1 MAGGGFLSS
10 IITMAVDKLH
20 SLALPSTPSS
30 SSSPHN
36 NIEQEMSKLTE
47 TMRRVQAK
55 LADSEED
62 NHVKSHSEKLW
73 LSELKEVAYDAED
86 LVEEYEYEVLRSKQL
101 HGNNSGTHEGELA
114 NKAAEI
120 RKRFDE
126 ITKEW
131 KLLTLPKNAGER
143 KRSPLTLVDNRE
155 TGSLV
160 LESDVLG
167 REEEK
172 DMLVEWLLSEDDMTD
187 NRVSVIAIIG
197 MGGLG
202 KTTLAQL
209 VYNDPKVKS
218 YFNPRGWVCVSEN
231 FNVVNLTEKILQSFT
246 EEKGKGEVKIPE
258 TLDGLQRA
266 LEENLLGKKFLLIL
280 DDVWNE
286 EFTLWYELRKPLVS
300 AQVGKVIVTTRNQP
314 VARIMGIRSPLDLN
328 CLPFDVCWQLFKR
341 VTLGG
346 ADQPHLEDL
355 GRKIVDKCKGLPLAV
370 KVLGGALRNKEDIDS
385 WEDILENKKW
395 ELEETNKGV
404 LPALK
409 ISYDCMP
416 IQLKRCFQYLSLFPK
431 HTRLHSEIIVRLWMS
446 QGLLPLDED
455 DRDKRAE
462 DKGRNYI
469 ERLAERSMIQLKWSD
484 SFLMHNLVHDL
495 AQYIAQD
502 ECFCMMDNKFDT
514 KKLQKIRHL
523 SVSIEDPHLLKHLET
538 ITDQQLKLMRTLFIR
553 VQDKSR
559 GRPFITRQDKNFGVL
574 DDLFQNLKY
583 IRALHLSQIGI
594 RELPDTLGNLKLLN
608 YLSIKDIAIKSIP
621 ESIHNL
627 YNLQTLDLT
636 QTNISELPRQI
647 DNLINLRHLLLSHK
661 VAFLPSGIGNLTNL
675 QTLTHFNVGCGKKHC
690 DIGELNSLMKLG
702 GHISIYNVAL
712 LHRSIA
718 TMPVNK
724 FSNTKPTLK
733 TKKYLDSLRLDWL
746 REHDNFDRFKQD
758 EKKAEQQLAYLQP
771 HVNLKFLEINNYPGV
786 RFVEWV
792 SDSSFTKLTRLILE
806 DCKNCTKLPPLGQL
820 RYLEYL
826 DIRGM
831 DGVQHV
837 GREFCSMLMA
847 SPSSSQN
854 NMAFPSLTHLEFSS
868 MPNWK
873 GWDGVEIG
881 DFPSLH
887 FIEISKCSKLI
898 KFPQWPFMSSVKEMT
913 LGNCGALDVLNLH
926 LWTNLSIGIKTQEH
940 SKWMSKC
947 YFPTLQHL
955 TLKSR
960 VECVHLSQ
968 KRLPSLKTLEIQSSE
983 ELRVIGGLE
992 GLTSLTSLI
1001 IRNCFNLEFEKLPA
1015 TLQQLRLSNCP
1026 LFHKGLEKQP
1036 HMLNVLRGR
1045 EEGERR
1051 AYRV

>member
-1 MAGGGFLSS
+1 
-10 IITMAVDKLH
+10 
-20 SLALPSTPSS
+20 
-30 SSSPHN
+30 
-36 NIEQEMSKLTE
+36 
-47 TMRRVQAK
+47 
-55 LADSEED
+55 
-62 NHVKSHSEKLW
+62 
-73 LSELKEVAYDAED
+73 
-86 LVEEYEYEVLRSKQL
+86 
-101 HGNNSGTHEGELA
+101 
-114 NKAAEI
+114 
-120 RKRFDE
+120 
-126 ITKEW
+126 
-131 KLLTLPKNAGER
+131 
-143 KRSPLTLVDNRE
+143 
-155 TGSLV
+155 
-160 LESDVLG
+160 
-167 REEEK
+167 
-172 DMLVEWLLSEDDMTD
+172 
-187 NRVSVIAIIG
+187 
-197 MGGLG
+197 
-202 KTTLAQL
+202 
-209 VYNDPKVKS
+209 
-218 YFNPRGWVCVSEN
+218 
-231 FNVVNLTEKILQSFT
+231 
-246 EEKGKGEVKIPE
+246 
-258 TLDGLQRA
+258 
-266 LEENLLGKKFLLIL
+266 
-280 DDVWNE
+280 
-286 EFTLWYELRKPLVS
+286 
-300 AQVGKVIVTTRNQP
+300 
-314 VARIMGIRSPLDLN
+314 
-328 CLPFDVCWQLFKR
+328 
-341 VTLGG
+341 
-346 ADQPHLEDL
+346 
-355 GRKIVDKCKGLPLAV
+355 
-370 KVLGGALRNKEDIDS
+370 
-385 WEDILENKKW
+385 
-395 ELEETNKGV
+395 
-404 LPALK
+404 
-409 ISYDCMP
+409 
-416 IQLKRCFQYLSLFPK
+416 
-431 HTRLHSEIIVRLWMS
+431 
-446 QGLLPLDED
+446 
-455 DRDKRAE
+455 
-462 DKGRNYI
+462 
-469 ERLAERSMIQLKWSD
+469 
-484 SFLMHNLVHDL
+484 
-495 AQYIAQD
+495 
-502 ECFCMMDNKFDT
+502 
-514 KKLQKIRHL
+514 
-523 SVSIEDPHLLKHLET
+523 
-538 ITDQQLKLMRTLFIR
+538 MRTLFIR

-621 ESIHNL
+621 ESIHKL

-854 NMAFPSLTHLEFSS
+854 KMAFPSLTHLEFSS

-887 FIEISKCSKLI
+887 FIEISNCSKLI

-1036 HMLNVLRGR
+1036 HMLNVLTSTNVGFKPALASTMLVLAIGTGLKRPTLVLAIGTGLKRSITSVGAALEDQHQHGVGWCWLMLNPGGRGKR
-1045 EEGERR
+1045 DICVVLIFLFLIFFFSYQYGFRCKFLHTTQQETKPNPYGLETRVPYIFQTLLSTKSQTLRFWSAKQAPLQNSTPKKGFFNFVAKYQPPAKPFENKRTRSSSYRATNATATCLHKLKLKLKLSPKHQIISVCFVSFIINRCTDPESCKKQIIEDFKNEAHLFGSLLVMAIASSNGPCDIVGDISYEELRSYDDVRKGLSVESFVSSK
-1051 AYRV
+1051 ADSLFISPQVIKLTENTVL